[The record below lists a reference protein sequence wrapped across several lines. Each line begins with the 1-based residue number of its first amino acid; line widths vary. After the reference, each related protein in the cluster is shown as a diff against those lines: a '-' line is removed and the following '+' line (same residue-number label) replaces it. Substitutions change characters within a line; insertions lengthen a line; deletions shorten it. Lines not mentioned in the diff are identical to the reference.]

1 MLFRNCLYAVKWLS
15 KSTVAS
21 KIPTMTGR
29 LAEMQETNA
38 PLLSYTSSGDI
49 ETRIDLEKL
58 MAMLCKKHMRLLM
71 NWAEGGTAQ
80 CRKSFRKHYGAK
92 GQNFNTA
99 FAEAFYAFNSIL
111 KTNGF
116 ISAGADTLSAD
127 IHAEVLNALKKLN
140 R

>member
-15 KSTVAS
+15 KSTGAS

-29 LAEMQETNA
+29 LAELQETNA
-38 PLLSYTSSGDI
+38 PLLSYTASGDI

-58 MAMLCKKHMRLLM
+58 MALLCKKQMRLLM

-92 GQNFNTA
+92 GQSFQPV
-99 FAEAFYAFNSIL
+99 FAEAFSAFNAIL
-111 KTNGF
+111 RANGY
-116 ISAGADTLSAD
+116 ISAEADTLSPD
-127 IHAEVLNALKKLN
+127 IHAEVQNALKRLKP
-140 R
+140 